1 VRINFTRIL
10 IIRLTAL
17 VLIAACVFQVPAQ
30 AATTEVPADGSV
42 RSLFNGISAG
52 IADGQSIRA
61 TLANLVPTGANRLD
75 TITFSAILTLYDER
89 GSVVAQSERAQIL
102 PGKFHSFDI
111 HRAAIRSPGDE
122 KTGRVQVFAELKVFA
137 SMLDEA
143 EAQAI
148 KERAAEFLPVS
159 FELINDTGETSVF
172 EDIIGWS
179 FSPNTNNPSSGQG
192 DDVIVSGFGN
202 DFIIGI
208 VPGESLLFTARN
220 LSTPDETGEAISMQV
235 KVHDKNGD
243 VIAVSREVEIPPG
256 EFRTVRFNHE
266 DLATA
271 EEPGTRRKQIR
282 TIPLWGLRNRGRLV
296 HVAGSLEF
304 VNNSTGRTLGGH
316 VKAFS
321 GITGVL

>member
-10 IIRLTAL
+10 ARLSAL
-17 VLIAACVFQVPAQ
+17 ALIAACVFQVPAQ
-30 AATTEVPADGSV
+30 AATTDVPADGSV
-42 RSLFNGISAG
+42 RSLFIGISAG
-52 IADGQSIRA
+52 IANGQSIRA

-111 HRAAIRSPGDE
+111 RRGAIRSPGDE
-122 KTGRVQVFAELKVFA
+122 KTGRVQVFAELKAFA
-137 SMLDEA
+137 SGLDEA

-172 EDIIGWS
+172 DDIIGWS
-179 FSPNTNNPSSGQG
+179 FSANTNNPSSGQG
-192 DDVIVSGFGN
+192 NDIIISGFGN
-202 DFIIGI
+202 DLIGI

-220 LSTPDETGEAISMQV
+220 LSKPDETAEAISMQV
-235 KVHDKNGD
+235 KVYDKNGD
-243 VIAVSREVEIPPG
+243 VIAVSREVVIPPG
-256 EFRTVRFNHE
+256 EFRTVGFNHE

-271 EEPGTRRKQIR
+271 EEPDTRRTQIR
-282 TIPLWGLRNRGRLV
+282 TTPLWGFTSRGRRV
-296 HVAGSLEF
+296 RVAGSLEI
-304 VNNSTGRTLGGH
+304 VNNSTGRTLGGM
-316 VKAFS
+316 
-321 GITGVL
+321 